1 MLISENEIL
10 QLLSQKLKPKRLEH
24 SVNVAKRAEYLA
36 ELYQY
41 DKRIA
46 KMTGLLHDVCKN
58 DNFDIMFFLFF
69 FHFNLLLIIIQNRN
83 SKNFLFFNKGAGTAF
98 CGCAVT
104 E

>member
-10 QLLSQKLKPKRLEH
+10 QLLSQKLKSKRLEH

-58 DNFDIMFFLFF
+58 DNFDIMFFIFF
-69 FHFNLLLIIIQNRN
+69 QLIKRRLCKIYIT
-83 SKNFLFFNKGAGTAF
+83 FFDKIRHKPIHK
-98 CGCAVT
+98 CQ
-104 E
+104 